1 MFNWEFI
8 RANIPLYQEALV
20 LTIRLAFF
28 GILGALV
35 LGLLISLIKYYKIP
49 ILSQI
54 CQVYIELSRNTPL
67 LIQLYFLYFGL
78 PKIGIV
84 LSSEMCAVV
93 GLIFLGGSYMAES
106 FRSGLE
112 AISKTQYEFEES
124 QLSWLF
130 LVNTY
135 DIIEL
140 LL

>member
-1 MFNWEFI
+1 M
-8 RANIPLYQEALV
+8 
-20 LTIRLAFF
+20 
-28 GILGALV
+28 
-35 LGLLISLIKYYKIP
+35 IKYYKIP

-124 QLSWLF
+124 QLSWLS